1 MSNTVNDSA
10 IKKLK
15 LLFTVVDRPK
25 GEFYLDVISQFDVNC
40 QMAVN
45 GLGTA
50 TSELVE
56 LLGLE
61 PHKAVILS
69 VVREDMVDTIM
80 NTLEDKFATIRNG
93 KGVAFAVPLI
103 ANFDEQDA
111 QVAVNL
117 PTHAFDYFKLPTLES
132 IEATELLTGT
142 TLNVTLDANAPVHLT
157 VPGWSGAIVK
167 FTLPEIE
174 A

>member
-40 QMAVN
+40 QLAMG

-69 VVREDMVDTIM
+69 VVREDKVDEIL
-80 NTLEDKFATIRNG
+80 NTLEDKFETIRNG
-93 KGVAFAVPLI
+93 KGVSFAVPLSSVI
-103 ANFDEQDA
+103 G
-111 QVAVNL
+111 VNL
-117 PTHAFDYFKLPTLES
+117 YRFLSDRRE
-132 IEATELLTGT
+132 
-142 TLNVTLDANAPVHLT
+142 V
-157 VPGWSGAIVK
+157 
-167 FTLPEIE
+167 
-174 A
+174 

>member
-15 LLFTVVDRPK
+15 LLITIVDRPK

-40 QMAVN
+40 QLAMS

-50 TSELVE
+50 TSDLVE

-69 VVREDMVDTIM
+69 VAREDMVDSIM
-80 NTLEDKFATIRNG
+80 DCLEDKFRTIRNG
-93 KGVAFAVPLI
+93 KGVSFAIPLSSVI
-103 ANFDEQDA
+103 G
-111 QVAVNL
+111 VNL
-117 PTHAFDYFKLPTLES
+117 YRFLSDNRMGRE
-132 IEATELLTGT
+132 
-142 TLNVTLDANAPVHLT
+142 D
-157 VPGWSGAIVK
+157 
-167 FTLPEIE
+167 
-174 A
+174 